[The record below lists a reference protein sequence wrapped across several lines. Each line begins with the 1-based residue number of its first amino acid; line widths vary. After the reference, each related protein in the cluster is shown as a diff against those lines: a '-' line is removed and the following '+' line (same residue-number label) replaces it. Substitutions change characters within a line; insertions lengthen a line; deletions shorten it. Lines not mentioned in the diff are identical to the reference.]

1 MSIYFVDE
9 VQITPIIRNATF
21 RTETE
26 GATTTVEA
34 YVEDDDRITYGRDG
48 TPIRPAKRVFLP
60 FGISIAEGDMI
71 RITKRFGTIVTETS
85 KQVSGVSPVGA
96 FEGSHI
102 EVVVGGR
109 RG

>member
-9 VQITPIIRNATF
+9 VQITPITRNSTF

-26 GATTTVEA
+26 GATITVEA
-34 YVEDDDRITYGRDG
+34 YIEDDDRITYGRDG

-60 FGISIAEGDMI
+60 FGTSIAEGDMV
-71 RITKRFGTIVTETS
+71 RTTKRFGTTVTETS
-85 KQVSGVSPVGA
+85 KQVSRVSPIGA
-96 FEGSHI
+96 FEGSHV
-102 EVVVGGR
+102 EVVVGGV